1 MWFRGTSKQ
10 EGSQTQ
16 ARHEKVVRKKKK
28 KNWTRDRARYR
39 KHSKLP
45 FGVLSFRRMSFD
57 CMNYIWWLYK
67 YGTASMFTLY
77 SRIASICVY
86 WQTEVFDVVYVS
98 GPNFPSVQMMRLG
111 ILFNNFHNVQALLL
125 AIFTSLFFSGIF
137 SNSCGSSIDY
147 LPSRISNSHIIR
159 NRAAAA
165 TKLLVDG
172 CHVWKRLPERW
183 RIWSKWSK

>member
-1 MWFRGTSKQ
+1 MALQVWYRFYVYTLQ
-10 EGSQTQ
+10 Q
-16 ARHEKVVRKKKK
+16 
-28 KNWTRDRARYR
+28 DR
-39 KHSKLP
+39 KHLC
-45 FGVLSFRRMSFD
+45 VL
-57 CMNYIWWLYK
+57 
-67 YGTASMFTLY
+67 
-77 SRIASICVY
+77 
-86 WQTEVFDVVYVS
+86 TEVFDIVYVS

-172 CHVWKRLPERW
+172 CHVWKRLPER
-183 RIWSKWSK
+183 